1 MAIMPVA
8 LNAYRTAISQAQ
20 SIEGQVAK
28 GLAKPQAH
36 KDSFSSVITDSLKKV
51 NDLHEQQVSMIEDFA
66 SGKTQNVHELMITL
80 QKAGLAMNMTST
92 VRNKVLDAYN
102 QLIKMPM

>member
-8 LNAYRTAISQAQ
+8 LNAYRTAINQAQ

-28 GLAKPQAH
+28 GLAKPQAP
-36 KDSFSSVITDSLKKV
+36 KESFSSVITDSLKKV
-51 NDLHEQQVSMIEDFA
+51 NDLHEQQVSMIEDFG

-102 QLIKMPM
+102 QLIKMQM

>member
-8 LNAYRTAISQAQ
+8 MNAYRAAINQAQ
-20 SIEGQVAK
+20 TIEGQVAK
-28 GLAKPQAH
+28 GLTKPQAH

-51 NDLHEQQVSMIEDFA
+51 NDLHEQKISMVEDFA